1 MELLHNDNAAN
12 TDDEANLRSIILA
25 LDDSVPRDGS
35 WVRLTQYGGG
45 PDEGQITA
53 NRDGYRRLGIEFLK
67 ATLDDDSEQGFGVDL
82 EYLVSRESTINFD
95 WFELTD
101 TIPPAKYTYGWIDR
115 VLPIGC
121 LTAFVIAA
129 IIFVI
134 GVGTVVQWIA
144 K

>member
-1 MELLHNDNAAN
+1 VNENTPDSDAN
-12 TDDEANLRSIILA
+12 THDGTDIRSIITA

-35 WVRLTQYGGG
+35 WVQLTQYGGG
-45 PDEGQITA
+45 PDEGQMTG
-53 NRDGYRRLGIEFLK
+53 NRNGYRRLGIEFLK
-67 ATLDDDSEQGFGVDL
+67 ATLNDDPEQGCSVDL
-82 EYLVSRESTINFD
+82 DYLVSPDSTINFD

-101 TIPPAKYTYGWIDR
+101 TLSPTKSKSGWIDR
-115 VLPIGC
+115 VMPIGC
-121 LTAFVIAA
+121 LTVLVVAT

>member
-1 MELLHNDNAAN
+1 MNEDTPDNDAN

-25 LDDSVPRDGS
+25 LDGSVPRDGS
-35 WVRLTQYGGG
+35 WVQLTQYGGG
-45 PDEGQITA
+45 LDEGQITG
-53 NRDGYRRLGIEFLK
+53 NRNGYRRLGIEFLK
-67 ATLDDDSEQGFGVDL
+67 ATLDDDSDQGFGVDL
-82 EYLVSRESTINFD
+82 EYLVSPDSTINFD

-101 TIPPAKYTYGWIDR
+101 RLSLTKSTHSWIDR
-115 VLPIGC
+115 VMPIGC
-121 LTAFVIAA
+121 LTLFVVAA